1 VSKAARPPG
10 NSEVTTPRLVVISGL
25 SGAGKTTLAETLLR
39 DPRYKRALTAT
50 TRAPRGGEV
59 DGVDYHFLGEA
70 AFDAGI
76 EEGAFLEWAVVYG
89 GHRYGTPRKNVEAI
103 LDSGRHCLL
112 VIDVQGAA
120 TLRAAG
126 VDALFVFLKAPSLE
140 ELERRLRSRGE
151 DDDAAIR
158 SRLSAAR
165 TELAAQD
172 DFDLVLVNDKLDE
185 AAQQLAVQLGTA
197 AASAD

>member
-1 VSKAARPPG
+1 MSDADSAAG
-10 NSEVTTPRLVVISGL
+10 AAVAAPRLVVISGL
-25 SGAGKTTLAETLLR
+25 SGAGKTTLAQALLQ

-50 TRAPRGGEV
+50 TRSPRGGEV
-59 DGVDYHFLGEA
+59 DGVDYHFLSGQ
-70 AFDAGI
+70 AFDVGI

-120 TLRAAG
+120 TLRTQG

-140 ELERRLRSRGE
+140 ELERRLRGRGE
-151 DDDAAIR
+151 DDDEAIHA
-158 SRLSAAR
+158 RLEAAR
-165 TELAAQD
+165 GELAAQD

-185 AAQQLAVQLGTA
+185 AAQQLAVRLGTA
-197 AASAD
+197 AAD